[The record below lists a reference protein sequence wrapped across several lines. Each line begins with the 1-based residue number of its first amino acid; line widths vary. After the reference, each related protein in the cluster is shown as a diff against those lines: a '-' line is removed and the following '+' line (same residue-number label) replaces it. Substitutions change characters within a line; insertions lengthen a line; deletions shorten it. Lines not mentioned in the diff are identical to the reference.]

1 MNVLCSTDTLKLD
14 LSHKV
19 ILKGEAFVRSKFRE
33 S

>member
-14 LSHKV
+14 F